1 MLLAM
6 KATVVNR
13 SWIAN
18 LRWAACVCLG
28 LGAIVLSAPVSSA
41 ESSSS
46 QTIAQG
52 FKANSSS
59 GIVAGAILS
68 TAKSDGA
75 TVELTTPDSV
85 GRIVGIADEDP
96 LLAIS
101 TGKSETQV
109 VLAGTTSVLV
119 SDINGS
125 IHSGDKIA
133 ASPIAGVGMLATADG
148 RIVGTAQTSFTN
160 KDGKSQTIKDSTG
173 KSHTIRL
180 GSIPIQVGVAYYQ
193 APGSNF
199 LPPFVQRL
207 ANSIAGRPV
216 SLIRIVTSSLLL
228 LVSLVGITVLIY
240 VSTKSA
246 MISLGRNPLAA
257 HDIRKSLYQ
266 VIGIAGIAACV
277 TLLGSYLILSV

>member
-6 KATVVNR
+6 KATAVNR
-13 SWIAN
+13 SWIAK
-18 LRWAACVCLG
+18 LRWVACVCLG
-28 LGAIVLSAPVSSA
+28 LGALMLSTPVSSA
-41 ESSSS
+41 ESNSS

-52 FKANSSS
+52 FKANSS

-68 TAKSDGA
+68 TAKSDGS
-75 TVELTTPDSV
+75 TVELTTSDSV
-85 GRIVGIADEDP
+85 GRIVGVADEDP
-96 LLAIS
+96 LLSIS

-148 RIVGTAQTSFTN
+148 RIVGTAQASFTN
-160 KDGKSQTIKDSTG
+160 KDGRPQTIKDSSG
-173 KSHTIRL
+173 KPHTIRL

-228 LVSLVGITVLIY
+228 LVSLIGITALIY

>member
-6 KATVVNR
+6 KVAAINQ
-13 SWIAN
+13 SWTAN
-18 LRWAACVCLG
+18 LRWAVCLG
-28 LGAIVLSAPVSSA
+28 LTLAFPLISTPVSSA
-41 ESSSS
+41 ASSSS

-52 FKANSSS
+52 FKAKSSS

-68 TAKSDGA
+68 TSASDGSA
-75 TVELTTPDSV
+75 VELTTPNSI
-85 GRIVGIADEDP
+85 GRIVGVADEDP

-119 SDINGS
+119 SDINGV
-125 IHSGDKIA
+125 IRSGDKIA

-148 RIVGTAQTSFTN
+148 RIVGTAQANFTD
-160 KDGKSQTIKDSTG
+160 KDGKSQTIKDSAG
-173 KSHTIRL
+173 KSHTIHV

-228 LVSLVGITVLIY
+228 LVSLIGITVLIY
-240 VSTKSA
+240 ISTKSA

-266 VIGIAGIAACV
+266 VIGIAGIAACI
-277 TLLGSYLILSV
+277 TLLGSYLILSI